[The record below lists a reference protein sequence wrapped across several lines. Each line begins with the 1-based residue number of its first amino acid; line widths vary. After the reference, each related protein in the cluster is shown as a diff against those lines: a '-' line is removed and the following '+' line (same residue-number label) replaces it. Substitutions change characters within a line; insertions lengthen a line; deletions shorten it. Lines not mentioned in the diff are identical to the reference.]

1 MTDSALTY
9 LDNSGGWAIG
19 TGPSIV
25 VLDKG
30 AARSLTTTNLRSDVY
45 VFVLSQQGLMGGI
58 GLEGSK
64 ITKINP
70 SE

>member
-1 MTDSALTY
+1 MTDAADLPRQKR
-9 LDNSGGWAIG
+9 GWAIG

-45 VFVLSQQGLMGGI
+45 AFVLSRQGLMGGI

>member
-1 MTDSALTY
+1 
-9 LDNSGGWAIG
+9 
-19 TGPSIV
+19 
-25 VLDKG
+25 
-30 AARSLTTTNLRSDVY
+30 LRSDVY